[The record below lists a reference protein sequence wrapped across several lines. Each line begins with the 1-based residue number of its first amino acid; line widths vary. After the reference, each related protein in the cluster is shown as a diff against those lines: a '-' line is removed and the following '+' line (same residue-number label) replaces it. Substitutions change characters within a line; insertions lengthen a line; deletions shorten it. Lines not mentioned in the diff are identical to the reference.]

1 MATVAG
7 LDYHAM
13 AITLGAGSP
22 AEVKQVKR
30 HLRALSRRLRNK
42 ERVDQLNLE
51 PRSYDGDEEDMS
63 DEEKGY
69 ENPSLS
75 VVTAAKIP
83 LPPTPTSNYPTP
95 TDVNPPRPS
104 PHQPP
109 RRPSTLSDSI
119 PKAVDPPDEL
129 FQMYSHL
136 DEEHDILYVLCR
148 QAMQEAL
155 PRDVIKPSLLWD
167 NADTALVVIGI
178 LLLVTLILSLFLS
191 LFFDGLYV
199 AFAAPTV
206 WMTVLYIVRT
216 PRRRREKEEARR
228 QRLAKEKVDMLED
241 AKRACKAKLDDVT
254 AKIKNRR
261 YD

>member
-1 MATVAG
+1 MFFSFFALTYNVSERQRQLTPHLPTLTRPGPRPTSRHVA
-7 LDYHAM
+7 
-13 AITLGAGSP
+13 
-22 AEVKQVKR
+22 
-30 HLRALSRRLRNK
+30 LRRC
-42 ERVDQLNLE
+42 
-51 PRSYDGDEEDMS
+51 
-63 DEEKGY
+63 
-69 ENPSLS
+69 
-75 VVTAAKIP
+75 
-83 LPPTPTSNYPTP
+83 PTPSPKQLTLLMNVSFPYRHSRIRLLTSSFT
-95 TDVNPPRPS
+95 V
-104 PHQPP
+104 
-109 RRPSTLSDSI
+109 
-119 PKAVDPPDEL
+119 

-178 LLLVTLILSLFLS
+178 LLVVTLILSLFLS

-216 PRRRREKEEARR
+216 PRRRREKEEKRR

-241 AKRACKAKLDDVT
+241 AKRTCKAKLDDVT